1 MSGPVDRTAA
11 PAGSRFNRGDAGHLP
26 RMERPKPRKEPFPE
40 RLRTRRR
47 SRLQE
52 RRPPTIRPTQR
63 DNRRHDW
70 GGRGGRGSSSSQ
82 GGGERKGTAPWTE
95 GRGNVPPP
103 LPGGPRAL
111 ARKGQGLPEVR
122 SLPVLDS
129 DAWHRGSKQPP
140 GQDTQADVVFHDLPS
155 PGAWPSYTKKSAPDW
170 VRRVEHNRSEAWA
183 AWIGVISSLLS
194 RFLLVLVVGPLM
206 RIGLRV
212 LANIPSPVPP
222 TLDGLLP
229 LYSSINIYAGA
240 VVALQGSTSA
250 VLQALGASSS
260 RAGDFT
266 LRGVLWE
273 GLALD
278 LPSYLVGG
286 HRPSPPDPELP
297 PRQGS

>member
-1 MSGPVDRTAA
+1 MSGPVDRTAS
-11 PAGSRFNRGDAGHLP
+11 PAGARFNCGYAGHLP
-26 RMERPKPRKEPFPE
+26 RVERPKPRKEPFAG

-63 DNRRHDW
+63 DNRTKQLGRPWRPRIQQQPRRRREERH
-70 GGRGGRGSSSSQ
+70 
-82 GGGERKGTAPWTE
+82 
-95 GRGNVPPP
+95 

-122 SLPVLDS
+122 SLPVLAS

-140 GQDTQADVVFHDLPS
+140 GQDTQADVVFHALPS
-155 PGAWPSYTKKSAPDW
+155 SGAWPSYTKKSAPDW
-170 VRRVEHNRSEAWA
+170 VRRAEHNRSEAWA

-194 RFLLVLVVGPLM
+194 RSLLVLVVGPLM
-206 RIGLRV
+206 RIGLQV

-240 VVALQGSTSA
+240 VGALQGSASA

-260 RAGDFT
+260 RTGDFT
-266 LRGVLWE
+266 LRGVLRKALLWISLRIP
-273 GLALD
+273 LAAAA
-278 LPSYLVGG
+278 P
-286 HRPSPPDPELP
+286 P
-297 PRQGS
+297 PRS